1 MITPESVVSR
11 QCLRELEIA
20 AAQRKLIIPVV
31 LRDVGRDQTLP
42 DDLAKPNWIFFPA
55 GYDTG
60 SVLGHDA
67 ERALDEVIQALEE
80 DLPWRDAHTR
90 LAVRTQEWA
99 SAQRDR
105 SFLLRG
111 SDLGA
116 AEEWL
121 GRAAQHQKTPP
132 TALQTE
138 YILASRKA
146 AVRTQRTW
154 RLALSAGLAVALV
167 LGLAWP
173 LCSATT
179 PRPKPGSRRAT
190 RRRPRRSPTC
200 PAIPRRASAWR

>member
-111 SDLGA
+111 SDSGA

-121 GRAAQHQKTPP
+121 DGP
-132 TALQTE
+132 
-138 YILASRKA
+138 
-146 AVRTQRTW
+146 
-154 RLALSAGLAVALV
+154 LS
-167 LGLAWP
+167 
-173 LCSATT
+173 
-179 PRPKPGSRRAT
+179 T
-190 RRRPRRSPTC
+190 RRRRPPPCRPNTSWPAARPRCGPSAPG
-200 PAIPRRASAWR
+200 AWR